1 MQLSRLR
8 TLLGKVHY
16 LPQIRTHQQ
25 HPVIFVTHLDNAL
38 AYGLG
43 CANVDSTG
51 RLIAHNKLCMA
62 GKLPGND
69 HFLDITARKHAHQLR
84 AVGTEYIKIFYPL
97 VRIHGDSFIIQG
109 EFLLYC
115 GRDILSAIRFS
126 RIDISFAA
134 PIAIRSSGT
143 CTIPSSLS
151 WRMLM
156 LRISRPFTVIS
167 PEPP

>member
-109 EFLLYC
+109 EFFI
-115 GRDILSAIRFS
+115 ILRQRYF
-126 RIDISFAA
+126 ISHKVFAY
-134 PIAIRSSGT
+134 
-143 CTIPSSLS
+143 
-151 WRMLM
+151 
-156 LRISRPFTVIS
+156 
-167 PEPP
+167 